1 LRQYSEST
9 NRRDRPAA
17 NALATSDPVW
27 TLDLIGAVTG
37 LDRKGKQ
44 ENVVKRMLVLS
55 LAMIALALGAVWAV
69 SSFDNNTG
77 DRNVPLAPAVVS

>member
-1 LRQYSEST
+1 
-9 NRRDRPAA
+9 
-17 NALATSDPVW
+17 
-27 TLDLIGAVTG
+27 
-37 LDRKGKQ
+37 
-44 ENVVKRMLVLS
+44 VLS